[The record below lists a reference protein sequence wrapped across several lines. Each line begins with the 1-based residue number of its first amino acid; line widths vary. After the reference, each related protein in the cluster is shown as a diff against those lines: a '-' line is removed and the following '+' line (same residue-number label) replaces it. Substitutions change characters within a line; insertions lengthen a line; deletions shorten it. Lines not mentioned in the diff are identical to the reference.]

1 MKSLKII
8 IDNIVYTLN
17 EAMRIYENYFKIA
30 SHIVGKYET
39 FNKDKDAFKNF
50 TIFKFLRNLKYS
62 NNQIL
67 KGIKTIINGKN
78 KNEQVQVLIKIYD
91 DKKKKYFDDERTGND
106 LNKEVDDQWF
116 KEICER
122 EIRKKKENE
131 EDPEKLKTNQTKPKT
146 KKHKEK
152 K

>member
-91 DKKKKYFDDERTGND
+91 DKKKKYFVDERTGND
-106 LNKEVDDQWF
+106 LNKEVDDQRF
-116 KEICER
+116 KEIFER
-122 EIRKKKENE
+122 EIRKKK
-131 EDPEKLKTNQTKPKT
+131 KM
-146 KKHKEK
+146 KKIQKN
-152 K
+152 

>member
-30 SHIVGKYET
+30 SHIIGKYEI

-122 EIRKKKENE
+122 EIRKKK
-131 EDPEKLKTNQTKPKT
+131 KM
-146 KKHKEK
+146 KKIQKN
-152 K
+152 

>member
-106 LNKEVDDQWF
+106 LNKEVDDQRF
-116 KEICER
+116 KEIFER
-122 EIRKKKENE
+122 EIRKKK
-131 EDPEKLKTNQTKPKT
+131 KM
-146 KKHKEK
+146 KKIQKN
-152 K
+152 

>member
-67 KGIKTIINGKN
+67 KGIKTIINGKD
-78 KNEQVQVLIKIYD
+78 KLDQAKTLINIY
-91 DKKKKYFDDERTGND
+91 N
-106 LNKEVDDQWF
+106 
-116 KEICER
+116 
-122 EIRKKKENE
+122 
-131 EDPEKLKTNQTKPKT
+131 
-146 KKHKEK
+146 EK
-152 K
+152 KGNIFWMKGLDLI